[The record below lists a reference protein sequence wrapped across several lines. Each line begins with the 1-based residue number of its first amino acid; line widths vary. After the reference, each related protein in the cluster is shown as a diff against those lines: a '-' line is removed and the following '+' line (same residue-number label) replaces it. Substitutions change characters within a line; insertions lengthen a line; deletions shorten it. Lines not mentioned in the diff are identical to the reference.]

1 MSQEETNVELK
12 EAEVKDAEVKDTE
25 VKDTEVKDG
34 EVKDGEVKDG
44 EVKDG
49 EVKDAE
55 ATDGG
60 LTDAEAQEAELD
72 QEEQE
77 KQPMTGGLD
86 ACGDAASPGAAE
98 KNGSVH
104 LKIPEEAEVKF
115 TGLSKEELL
124 RVAGTP
130 GWVRTRWAL
139 LIVFW
144 LGWLGML
151 VAAVV
156 LILQA
161 PPCRDLPELNWWNKG
176 PLYQIGDVQAFSQ
189 NLKGLEQ
196 RLESL
201 EQLKVKGLVLGP
213 IHVAPAD
220 QPKDLR
226 FEEISPDAG
235 NLEQFKG
242 LVKAAHKK
250 GISVVL
256 DLTPNYRGSGSWFSN
271 VSVTN
276 VAERLKSALVF
287 WLDQGVDGVQLAGV
301 ERVASVV
308 PLLWSDIRA
317 IVQNGTEERAK
328 KRVLIGVTERTSAD
342 EVSSLLSSTGVDLL
356 LSGVLRAANTDAT
369 ERAQSI
375 QQLYSSH
382 NQSRLAWSLGGRA
395 DGHLATLGGPAL
407 LRLHQLLLLTL
418 PGTPVFNYG
427 DEIGLEDE
435 GTNFPKM
442 LWDSAEEPNGTLKE
456 QQEERESSRRLFQA
470 LSELRGRERS
480 LMFGDFLLLYN
491 SSSSL
496 AFLRSWDQSERY
508 LAAFNWADEAATLP
522 LSLPALPQHAT
533 VSLSTDDGSPASN
546 SKVQLEALRLGPG
559 QATLLKFPYSA

>member
-1 MSQEETNVELK
+1 RSR
-12 EAEVKDAEVKDTE
+12 DHS
-25 VKDTEVKDG
+25 
-34 EVKDGEVKDG
+34 
-44 EVKDG
+44 
-49 EVKDAE
+49 
-55 ATDGG
+55 
-60 LTDAEAQEAELD
+60 EAELD

-250 GISVVL
+250 AVL
-256 DLTPNYRGSGSWFSN
+256 FLF
-271 VSVTN
+271 
-276 VAERLKSALVF
+276 LLLQSALVF

-442 LWDSAEEPNGTLKE
+442 LWDSAEEPNGTLKVRNRE